1 MPPNKRKQI
10 KEYLSNSSITLK
22 EGDRGFDGLSS
33 YKQHLDEG
41 GVNKDGGRFRPTI
54 ESLKQERMSN
64 MNKQRQG
71 HMHLGHDAQFMAAPV
86 STDMATK
93 APTKYH
99 VPGLAE
105 MKSQAK
111 NHHYSLGMRGLS
123 SDLVIQEREKH
134 ESNLKDQLKERNKF
148 LMYAASIKNTVR
160 NSNFKLASFDHANK
174 RGAQFHSPSEKVG
187 SVTPRVE

>member
-1 MPPNKRKQI
+1 
-10 KEYLSNSSITLK
+10 
-22 EGDRGFDGLSS
+22 
-33 YKQHLDEG
+33 
-41 GVNKDGGRFRPTI
+41 
-54 ESLKQERMSN
+54 
-64 MNKQRQG
+64 
-71 HMHLGHDAQFMAAPV
+71 
-86 STDMATK
+86 MATK

-134 ESNLKDQLKERNKF
+134 ESNLKDQLKGRNKF

-160 NSNFKLASFDHANK
+160 NRNFKLASFDHANK
-174 RGAQFHSPSEKVG
+174 RGA
-187 SVTPRVE
+187 